1 MVWNATTKIK
11 LADLWNCSIRC
22 ENRNLKKNNVNLP
35 DILDQCD
42 YIHRSR
48 IIILVSKPLKNKKN
62 IFNSI
67 EVALSN
73 TFYEQSLH
81 HIEKKNSFWIDYWG
95 FNLISHASLV
105 SYWTCKLSYSFYSFI
120 ICDKHF
126 CRCASNEQQQ
136 QKNQLC
142 FKLVAKNVLTA
153 IAEAI
158 FCSCNNQKMH
168 AEDGHFQPQSG
179 ILMIGW
185 PWIIIINV
193 LN

>member
-1 MVWNATTKIK
+1 MRLYSVYTSNPHHYFSFEPPEK
-11 LADLWNCSIRC
+11 
-22 ENRNLKKNNVNLP
+22 
-35 DILDQCD
+35 Q
-42 YIHRSR
+42 
-48 IIILVSKPLKNKKN
+48 KN

-67 EVALSN
+67 EVGFVKYILWTKFASHWKEEFILN
-73 TFYEQSLH
+73 RL
-81 HIEKKNSFWIDYWG
+81 YWG

-120 ICDKHF
+120 IYDKHF